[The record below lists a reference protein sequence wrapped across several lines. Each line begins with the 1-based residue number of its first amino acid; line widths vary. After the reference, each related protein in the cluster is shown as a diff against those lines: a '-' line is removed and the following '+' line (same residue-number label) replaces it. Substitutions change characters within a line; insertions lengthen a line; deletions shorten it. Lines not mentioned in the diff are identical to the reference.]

1 MQTTGFTVLNCGT
14 MAILQRKRE
23 RREILLS
30 AYELE
35 FYTEDCEGG
44 TITDGV
50 FCPVRKQYYALY
62 RPGQRQKLVAP
73 YRCYFLNLVTHDPD
87 LCDYL
92 DHLPAS
98 GLIWDIDAVVALLR
112 EIIQLEDR
120 NTPQGKLWR
129 DSCVTRIL
137 SIIGRNRQVDQ
148 PMQSGAIR
156 HREALMMV
164 DRYIREHLDE
174 DLSLERLGALSNLEP
189 TYLQKL
195 YVIAYGQS
203 PAQRTLALRISAA
216 RIALIEENTPL
227 SEIAAR
233 LGFSSQAHF
242 SSTFKKVVG
251 MAPARFRAGR
261 LGKGGQ

>member
-1 MQTTGFTVLNCGT
+1 MQTTGFTVLTCRVTTVLHGT
-14 MAILQRKRE
+14 RESRE
-23 RREILLS
+23 RLLS

-50 FCPVRKQYYALY
+50 FRPTRKQYYSLY

-73 YRCYFLNLVTHDPD
+73 YRCYILNLVTHDPD

-92 DHLPAS
+92 DQLPAS
-98 GLIWDIDAVVALLR
+98 GLIWDIDAVVALQR

-120 NTPQGKLWR
+120 YTPQSKLWL
-129 DSCVTRIL
+129 DSCVIRIL
-137 SIIGRNRQVDQ
+137 SLIGQNRQVDQ
-148 PMQSGAIR
+148 PMHVGAIR
-156 HREALMMV
+156 HRETLMMV

-174 DLSLERLGALSNLEP
+174 DLSLERLGTLSNPEP

-195 YVIAYGQS
+195 YASAYGQS

-216 RIALIEENTPL
+216 RIALIEEDAPL

-242 SSTFKKVVG
+242 SSAFKKMVG
-251 MAPARFRAGR
+251 IAPTHFRARR
-261 LGKGGQ
+261 LGKGGP